1 MKQRRRTLAHHRAG
15 TGIGAGTSDGRMLR
29 LLTLAFA
36 CVISAF
42 FPATSAS
49 AQSNAREPIAI
60 VVNPKTAVTDISFAE
75 LRRIFLGEQQFWP
88 DRSKVTLLVRA
99 PVAHERAVV
108 LNEIY
113 RMDEDQFRQYWI
125 GKMFRAEV
133 AGGPKIVYSAD
144 MAMNLVDVI
153 PGSITF
159 VLASSVTGS
168 ARVLRIDGKLP
179 SDPGYPLK

>member
-1 MKQRRRTLAHHRAG
+1 
-15 TGIGAGTSDGRMLR
+15 MLGVIVCALVICLPVR
-29 LLTLAFA
+29 L
-36 CVISAF
+36 VH
-42 FPATSAS
+42 
-49 AQSNAREPIAI
+49 AQNSSRQAIAI
-60 VVNPKTAVTDISFAE
+60 VVNPKSAVTDISFAE

-88 DRSKVTLLVRA
+88 DRSKITLLVRA
-99 PVAHERAVV
+99 PVAPEREVV

-113 RMDEDQFRQYWI
+113 RMNEDQFRQYWI

-133 AGGPKIVYSAD
+133 AGGPKIVYSSD
-144 MAMNLVDVI
+144 MAINLVAVI

-159 VLASSVTGS
+159 VLASEVTPN

>member
-1 MKQRRRTLAHHRAG
+1 VMVCVP
-15 TGIGAGTSDGRMLR
+15 GR
-29 LLTLAFA
+29 FA
-36 CVISAF
+36 A
-42 FPATSAS
+42 
-49 AQSNAREPIAI
+49 AQSSVRQAIAI
-60 VVNPKTAVTDISFAE
+60 VVNPKTAVTNISFAE

-99 PVAHERAVV
+99 PVARERATV
-108 LNEIY
+108 LDEIY

-144 MAMNLVDVI
+144 MAMSLVDVI

-159 VLASSVTGS
+159 VLASSVSSG
-168 ARVLRIDGKLP
+168 AKVLRIDGKLP